1 MIVYNA
7 KQKPKKKGLSFTAI
21 LLSGILFSALVFA
34 SVIALR
40 YIEYNFTP
48 SVRSSERLLNKGRP
62 HQAMAALNKAKAS
75 GNQKNTSETLLLRG
89 KILFAVLIEQLKE
102 EKWGSYGVNPKN
114 WISHPLAEE
123 AEKCFIEAIE
133 KSPDNPEIR
142 QVLGNLYREQGR
154 FGEAERIL
162 KSAIELDDTDVE
174 TFIALGFVYAES
186 QRLELAQQKLY
197 KAWELDKN
205 NPKTAK
211 NLGYFYRYY
220 KEIPESTI
228 VWFNRYFD
236 LNPRRDPNINF
247 IRAELQNLLERYPE
261 FDTGESSA
269 QAVQNRGANRK
280 FSPRFSQ

>member
-1 MIVYNA
+1 MIVYGV
-7 KQKPKKKGLSFTAI
+7 KPKKKKTLSFTVI
-21 LLSGILFSALVFA
+21 LISGILFSLLILISIF
-34 SVIALR
+34 ALR

-48 SVRSSERLLNKGRP
+48 SVKSSEKLLKKGRP
-62 HQAMAALNKAKAS
+62 QQAMAALNKAPGKQNDS
-75 GNQKNTSETLLLRG
+75 KTLLLRG

-123 AEKCFIEAIE
+123 AEQCFLEAIE
-133 KSPDNPEIR
+133 KSPNDSEIR

-154 FGEAERIL
+154 FAEAEKIL

-174 TFIALGFVYAES
+174 TFTALGFVYAES
-186 QRLELAQQKLY
+186 ERLTLAQEKLY

-205 NPKTAK
+205 NSKTAK

-220 KEIPESTI
+220 KEIPESSI

-236 LNPRRDPNINF
+236 SNPKRDPDVNF
-247 IRAELQNLLERYPE
+247 IRVELQNLIERYPE
-261 FDTGESSA
+261 FDKGESSA
-269 QAVQNRGANRK
+269 QAIHHRGANRK
-280 FSPRFSQ
+280 FSPRFSR